1 MTLFGMDLGTSDT
14 REPVTISTL
23 EFDVLWE
30 HLGLE
35 TMPLVLKVPSPGKTR
50 DERRALQD
58 QVWHSLGARNLGDP
72 RSLNPTLE
80 DLLHVLNRPQQEIDA
95 RMWLNER
102 SVRLLAAGKGQ
113 AGVLAIL
120 DSNQLTLRPA
130 ESDGLPREA
139 LTALPSAPAGEGH
152 SITLPSADLDAAAT
166 SATTPEDLE
175 KALRS
180 TGLRPDD
187 AHTLSEMVRD
197 ATHRGQFGAA
207 ARDKWGKRVRP
218 DRVVAFYDTPKGR
231 YLQMRRATTP
241 GQPAWSTIT
250 PVDYR
255 RLHHHLVELL
265 AEATGTGPQA

>member
-1 MTLFGMDLGTSDT
+1 MTLFGLDLGTSDT
-14 REPVTISTL
+14 RDPVTISSL
-23 EFDVLWE
+23 EFDILWE

-50 DERRALQD
+50 DERRALED
-58 QVWHSLGARNLGDP
+58 QVW
-72 RSLNPTLE
+72 RSLAARGLGSPRALDPTLE
-80 DLLHVLNRPQQEIDA
+80 DLLHVLNRPQKEIDA
-95 RMWLNER
+95 RMWVHDR
-102 SVRLLAAGKGQ
+102 SVRILAAGKGQ

-120 DSNQLTLRPA
+120 DSGNLTLRPA
-130 ESDGLPREA
+130 EADGLPREA

-166 SATTPEDLE
+166 SATSPEDLE
-175 KALRS
+175 QALRGH
-180 TGLRPDD
+180 GLRSDD
-187 AHTLSEMVRD
+187 AHTLAEMVRD

-231 YLQMRRATTP
+231 YLQMRRATP
-241 GQPAWSTIT
+241 GQPPWSTIT

-265 AEATGTGPQA
+265 AEAAGPKPGP

>member
-1 MTLFGMDLGTSDT
+1 MTLFDLDLGMGDT
-14 REPVTISTL
+14 RDPVVISTL

-50 DERRALQD
+50 EERREIED
-58 QVWHSLGARNLGDP
+58 QVWRQLGARGLGGP
-72 RSLNPTLE
+72 RALDPTLE

-113 AGVLAIL
+113 AGVLAVM
-120 DSNQLTLRPA
+120 DSGQLVLRPA
-130 ESDGLPREA
+130 EAGGLPREA
-139 LTALPSAPAGEGH
+139 LTALPAAPAGEGH
-152 SITLPSADLDAAAT
+152 SITLPSADLDAAAA
-166 SATTPEDLE
+166 SASSPEELE
-175 KALRS
+175 AALRS
-180 TGLRPDD
+180 RGLRGDD
-187 AHTLSEMVRD
+187 AHTLAEMVRD
-197 ATHRGQFGAA
+197 ASHRGQFGAA

-231 YLQMRRATTP
+231 YLQMRRAVD
-241 GQPAWSTIT
+241 GQPPWSTIT

-265 AEATGTGPQA
+265 AEAAGS

>member
-1 MTLFGMDLGTSDT
+1 MTLFGLDVGSSDT
-14 REPVTISTL
+14 RDPVIISTL

-50 DERRALQD
+50 EERRAIED
-58 QVWHSLGARNLGDP
+58 QVWRQLGARGLGGP
-72 RSLNPTLE
+72 RSLDPTLE

-95 RMWLNER
+95 RMWLSDR

-113 AGVLAIL
+113 AGVLAVL
-120 DSNQLTLRPA
+120 DSGQLVLRPA
-130 ESDGLPREA
+130 EADGLPREA
-139 LTALPSAPAGEGH
+139 LTALPTAAAGEGH
-152 SITLPSADLDAAAT
+152 SITLPSADLDAAAA
-166 SATTPEDLE
+166 SATSPEDLE
-175 KALRS
+175 ASLLSRGVR
-180 TGLRPDD
+180 TAD
-187 AHTLSEMVRD
+187 AHTLAEMVRD
-197 ATHRGQFGAA
+197 ASNRGQFGAA

-231 YLQMRRATTP
+231 YLQMRRGAE
-241 GQPAWSTIT
+241 GQQPWSTIT

-265 AEATGTGPQA
+265 AEAAGSPPA

>member
-1 MTLFGMDLGTSDT
+1 MTLFGLDVGMSDT
-14 REPVTISTL
+14 RDPVIISTL

-50 DERRALQD
+50 DERRTIED
-58 QVWHSLGARNLGDP
+58 QVWRQLGARGLGGP
-72 RSLNPTLE
+72 RALDPTLE

-102 SVRLLAAGKGQ
+102 SVRVLAAGKGQ
-113 AGVLAIL
+113 AGVLAVL
-120 DSNQLTLRPA
+120 DSGQLILRPA
-130 ESDGLPREA
+130 EADGLPREA
-139 LTALPSAPAGEGH
+139 LTTLPQAPAGEGH

-166 SATTPEDLE
+166 SASTPEELE
-175 KALRS
+175 EALR
-180 TGLRPDD
+180 GRVRADD
-187 AHTLSEMVRD
+187 AHTLAEMVRD
-197 ATHRGQFGAA
+197 ASNRGQFGAA

-231 YLQMRRATTP
+231 YLQMRRAVD
-241 GQPAWSTIT
+241 GQPPWSTIS

-265 AEATGTGPQA
+265 AEAAGTG

>member
-1 MTLFGMDLGTSDT
+1 MTLFGLDAGTSDT
-14 REPVTISTL
+14 RDPVIISTL

-35 TMPLVLKVPSPGKTR
+35 VMPLVLKVPSPGKTTE
-50 DERRALQD
+50 ERRAIED
-58 QVWHSLGARNLGDP
+58 QVWLQLGARGLGGP
-72 RSLNPTLE
+72 RSLDPTLE

-102 SVRLLAAGKGQ
+102 SLRVLAAGKGQ

-120 DSNQLTLRPA
+120 DGTQLILRPA
-130 ESDGLPREA
+130 EADGLPREA
-139 LTALPSAPAGEGH
+139 LTALPTAPAGEGH
-152 SITLPSADLDAAAT
+152 SITLPSADLDGAAA

-175 KALRS
+175 AALS
-180 TGLRPDD
+180 ATLRAYD
-187 AHTLSEMVRD
+187 AHTLAEMVRD
-197 ATHRGQFGAA
+197 ASNRGQFGAA

-231 YLQMRRATTP
+231 YLQMRRAAD
-241 GQPAWSTIT
+241 GQPPWSTIT

-255 RLHHHLVELL
+255 RMHHHLVELL
-265 AEATGTGPQA
+265 AEAAGS

>member
-1 MTLFGMDLGTSDT
+1 MTLFGLDVGMSDT
-14 REPVTISTL
+14 RDPVIISTL

-50 DERRALQD
+50 EERRTIED
-58 QVWHSLGARNLGDP
+58 QVWRQLGARGLGGP
-72 RSLNPTLE
+72 RALDPTLE

-102 SVRLLAAGKGQ
+102 SVRVLAAGKGQ
-113 AGVLAIL
+113 AGVLAVL
-120 DSNQLTLRPA
+120 DGGQLILRPA
-130 ESDGLPREA
+130 EADGLPREA
-139 LTALPSAPAGEGH
+139 LTTLPAAPAGEGH

-166 SATTPEDLE
+166 SASTPEELE
-175 KALRS
+175 EALR
-180 TGLRPDD
+180 GRVRADD
-187 AHTLSEMVRD
+187 AHTLAEMVRD
-197 ATHRGQFGAA
+197 ATNRGQFGAA

-231 YLQMRRATTP
+231 YLQMRRAAD
-241 GQPAWSTIT
+241 GQPPWSTIS

-265 AEATGTGPQA
+265 AEAAGTG

>member
-1 MTLFGMDLGTSDT
+1 MTLFGLDVGTSDT
-14 REPVTISTL
+14 RDPVIISTL

-35 TMPLVLKVPSPGKTR
+35 MMPLVLKVPSPGKTTE
-50 DERRALQD
+50 ERRAIED
-58 QVWHSLGARNLGDP
+58 QVWLQLGARGLGGP
-72 RSLNPTLE
+72 RSLDPTLE

-102 SVRLLAAGKGQ
+102 SLRVLAAGKGQ

-120 DSNQLTLRPA
+120 DGTQLILRPA
-130 ESDGLPREA
+130 EADGLPREA
-139 LTALPSAPAGEGH
+139 LTALPTAPAGEGH
-152 SITLPSADLDAAAT
+152 SITLPSADLDGAAA

-175 KALRS
+175 AALS
-180 TGLRPDD
+180 ATLRADD
-187 AHTLSEMVRD
+187 AHTLAEMVRD
-197 ATHRGQFGAA
+197 ASNRGQFGAA

-231 YLQMRRATTP
+231 YLQMRRAVD
-241 GQPAWSTIT
+241 GQPPWSTIT

-255 RLHHHLVELL
+255 RMHHHLVELL
-265 AEATGTGPQA
+265 AEAAGS

>member
-1 MTLFGMDLGTSDT
+1 MTLFGLDVGMSDT
-14 REPVTISTL
+14 RDPVIISTL

-50 DERRALQD
+50 EERRTVED
-58 QVWHSLGARNLGDP
+58 QVWRQLGARGLGGP
-72 RSLNPTLE
+72 RALDPTLE
-80 DLLHVLNRPQQEIDA
+80 DLLHVLDRPQQEIDA

-102 SVRLLAAGKGQ
+102 SVRVLAAGKGQ
-113 AGVLAIL
+113 AGVLAVL
-120 DSNQLTLRPA
+120 DSGQLILRPA
-130 ESDGLPREA
+130 EADGLPREA

-166 SATTPEDLE
+166 SASTPEELE
-175 KALRS
+175 EALR
-180 TGLRPDD
+180 GRVRADD
-187 AHTLSEMVRD
+187 AHTLAEMVRD
-197 ATHRGQFGAA
+197 ASNRGQFGAA

-231 YLQMRRATTP
+231 YLQMRRAVD
-241 GQPAWSTIT
+241 GQPPWSTIT

-265 AEATGTGPQA
+265 AEAAGTG

>member
-1 MTLFGMDLGTSDT
+1 MTLFGLDLGMSDT
-14 REPVTISTL
+14 RDPVIISAL

-50 DERRALQD
+50 EERRGLED
-58 QVWHSLGARNLGDP
+58 QVWRQLGARGLGGP
-72 RSLNPTLE
+72 RSLDPTLE
-80 DLLHVLNRPQQEIDA
+80 DLLHVLNRPQQEVDA

-113 AGVLAIL
+113 AGVLAVL
-120 DSNQLTLRPA
+120 DGGQLVLRPA
-130 ESDGLPREA
+130 EADGLPREA

-152 SITLPSADLDAAAT
+152 SITLPSADLDAAAA
-166 SATTPEDLE
+166 SAGSPEDLE
-175 KALRS
+175 ASLR
-180 TGLRPDD
+180 GRVRADD
-187 AHTLSEMVRD
+187 AHTLAEMVRD
-197 ATHRGQFGAA
+197 VTNRGQFGAA

-218 DRVVAFYDTPKGR
+218 DRVVAFFDTPKGR
-231 YLQMRRATTP
+231 YLQMRRAAE
-241 GQPAWSTIT
+241 GQPPWSTIT

-265 AEATGTGPQA
+265 AEAAGS